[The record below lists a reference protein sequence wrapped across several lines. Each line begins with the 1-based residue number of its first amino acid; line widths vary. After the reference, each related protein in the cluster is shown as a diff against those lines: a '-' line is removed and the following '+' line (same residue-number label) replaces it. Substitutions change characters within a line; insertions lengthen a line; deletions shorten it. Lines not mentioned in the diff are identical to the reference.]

1 MTLGRRAAQAFPA
14 SGRGVWGSGSH
25 DYLLRLL
32 GQTWR
37 SVVSVLIAYTIVI
50 GLLIYYPEILQ
61 QILHF
66 AEGIRDHIIAFI
78 GSETIDNPTAEVLAR
93 AIISEHSVSMI
104 LFFLFA
110 RVVVLTTILF
120 LIEELWYLTTGRG

>member
-1 MTLGRRAAQAFPA
+1 MIT
-14 SGRGVWGSGSH
+14 
-25 DYLLRLL
+25 LLRLL

-37 SVVSVLIAYTIVI
+37 SVISVLIAYTIVI

-61 QILHF
+61 QVLHF
-66 AEGIRDHIIAFI
+66 SESIRDHIIAFI

-104 LFFLFA
+104 MFFLFA